1 MTTKTAYTEK
11 KIREGYSAID
21 VTMWQNL
28 LRAAETEIG
37 DSVKQVHAIIDLSM
51 HNECDVLDII
61 KSGRIATGEKKVTEK
76 FMRGLYDMLN
86 VDDAPEQDQCPDDD
100 DAGGACTGKEEND
113 NGRCDTWGG
122 VRAAESKTVKVLD
135 LTADDSS
142 GSYEEEEHTL
152 EPYNPYPNSAEAYE
166 LDGFVVP
173 DSPTDTRCHVM
184 ARGLARSNAL
194 AGKRKLVSINEED

>member
-21 VTMWQNL
+21 ITMWQNL
-28 LRAAETEIG
+28 LRAAETELG
-37 DSVKQVHAIIDLSM
+37 NSVKQIHAIIDLSV
-51 HNECDVLDII
+51 HNDVNVLDII

-76 FMRGLYDMLN
+76 FMRGLYDMLE
-86 VDDAPEQDQCPDDD
+86 DAPEQDECPDDD

-122 VRAAESKTVKVLD
+122 VRAKMSSTTKVLD
-135 LTADDSS
+135 LTAEDSS
-142 GSYEEEEHTL
+142 GSYDEEEHTL
-152 EPYNPYPNSAEAYE
+152 EPHNPYPNSSEAYE

-184 ARGLARSNAL
+184 ARGLARTNAL
-194 AGKRKLVSINEED
+194 VGKRKLTAINEED